1 MSVLIGTIM
10 PVGYNAEGTIADGF
24 LSCNG
29 ETVDREKYGNLF
41 SVIGTSWGEGDGTKT
56 FNVPDLR
63 GAFLRGVDDG
73 TGKDPDASLRTAIN
87 SGGSTG
93 DMVGSL
99 QLTATAVPA
108 SCQCVTSKPVASS
121 VQGQV
126 IDANGNHTHNV
137 PGLPVASSW
146 YQIAGSHYAQWNP
159 NGGNTSLDGA
169 HIHTISSGGDSES
182 RPVNVYVGYMIYY
195 GNL

>member
-1 MSVLIGTIM
+1 MSVLIGTIV
-10 PVGYNAEGTIADGF
+10 PVGYNADGSITDGF

-29 ETVDREKYGNLF
+29 ETVDREKYANLF
-41 SVIGTSWGEGDGTKT
+41 AAISTSWGAGDGIKT

-63 GAFLRGVDDG
+63 GAFLRGVNDG
-73 TGKDPDASLRTAIN
+73 TGKDPDAAQRTSTNA
-87 SGGSTG
+87 GGSTG

-99 QLTATAVPA
+99 QLTATAIPA
-108 SCQCVTSKPVASS
+108 SKECVTSIPVESS

-137 PGLPVASSW
+137 PGLPVDSSW

-169 HIHTISSGGDSES
+169 HTHTISSGGDSES
-182 RPVNVYVGYMIYY
+182 RPVNLYVGYMIYY
-195 GNL
+195 GGL